1 MNLEYSVYLP
11 DRLKSLS
18 QENID
23 IFIRNPNIYF
33 LYKGKYN
40 NGLHQVNLVA

>member
-1 MNLEYSVYLP
+1 MKNLP
-11 DRLKSLS
+11 DRFKSLS

-33 LYKGKYN
+33 LYKGKDN
-40 NGLHQVNLVA
+40 NGWHQVNFVA